1 MKVKWGLLS
10 VFAGLPSFMGYTI
23 PPLDTVTPQLIAVN
37 HEIHKKYNVLGA
49 SRQYFE
55 PNLFSIID
63 DYYYKYHHETIGRSN
78 VKFVSSLLPKIDS
91 VAGYIL
97 HANNKIIDYT
107 LKLFLLTF

>member
-10 VFAGLPSFMGYTI
+10 VLACLPSLMGYRI
-23 PPLDTVTPQLIAVN
+23 PALDTVTPQLLAVN

-63 DYYYKYHHETIGRSN
+63 DYYYKEHHEMLN
-78 VKFVSSLLPKIDS
+78 L
-91 VAGYIL
+91 
-97 HANNKIIDYT
+97 
-107 LKLFLLTF
+107 